1 LKDRHVPLP
10 LRFAVRVP
18 GPRQRTGAYAG
29 QSLLSFNDPVRA
41 LHRPGPRD
49 LPSGLVQR
57 TGAYAGQSREEAFV
71 KKRLGDFDGCTRA
84 ESQVNVLIPT
94 DMDPLLVERVAIG
107 DIQTFIAEFN
117 ADRTDIQILFEYP
130 ISVSAVIR
138 VTLLGVEGTAD
149 ILEKEVIE
157 NTFRQICA
165 PILQANDPTFTLS
178 TVVPKRKARP

>member
-1 LKDRHVPLP
+1 
-10 LRFAVRVP
+10 
-18 GPRQRTGAYAG
+18 
-29 QSLLSFNDPVRA
+29 
-41 LHRPGPRD
+41 
-49 LPSGLVQR
+49 
-57 TGAYAGQSREEAFV
+57 V